1 MGMGMEP
8 LPMGGTMG
16 GNMDM
21 DLSIL
26 SAEEHGDLKILEERE
41 RIRRMQASQ
50 HEYQMGGR
58 RGDDLKGRGA
68 GVGRGRK
75 RAGSDDSGHDPTPVA
90 RGGPGGSSNR
100 KQRGRPRLD
109 TKDENAADVCIY
121 LPPPL
126 LTLPTAFVSNR
137 RNCSV
142 GVLRSGSLNELT
154 VFARRLRYRLY
165 AIESTS

>member
-109 TKDENAADVCIY
+109 TKDENAADVRIY
-121 LPPPL
+121 LIPPL
-126 LTLPTAFVSNR
+126 LTFPTAFVSNR
-137 RNCSV
+137 R
-142 GVLRSGSLNELT
+142 EL
-154 VFARRLRYRLY
+154 
-165 AIESTS
+165 